1 MNKKKIII
9 LMLGIFF
16 AFPSVAL
23 AHPGRLD
30 SNGGHYCHKN
40 CEKWGLDYEEY
51 HYHSGNTYRNKKG
64 QVYNH
69 DGTLIK
75 DVETPSNSN
84 NNNNVN
90 NNYQP
95 VVKSSDNTLK
105 SVIIDGTSISVSP
118 NMTYE
123 TNNNNPNILANANH
137 YKAKVSINK
146 PSSYKLSETNEVTI
160 IVTAENGSMKEY
172 KLLIKILDSDTSLK
186 EVLIDN
192 EKVDI
197 LDIMDFK
204 TTKENIKVTAIPTSN
219 KAKVEITNSDK
230 LKIGLNEIII
240 KVVSEDEN
248 ITKEYKINIERSK
261 ILSNNTN
268 LTMHVNDELVTFNNF
283 KSDTVYINNNV
294 EKIKITYNLED
305 EASSIDLK
313 YDENIKVGNNTIKF
327 VVTAENGEKQ
337 EYTLIV
343 HRYSKIEDTVY
354 IILGLGVLGR
364 ITFGIVKGIKFTK
377 RKTF

>member
-64 QVYNH
+64 QVYNN

-75 DVETPSNSN
+75 DVETPS
-84 NNNNVN
+84 NNNVN

-160 IVTAENGSMKEY
+160 IVTDRKS
-172 KLLIKILDSDTSLK
+172 
-186 EVLIDN
+186 
-192 EKVDI
+192 
-197 LDIMDFK
+197 
-204 TTKENIKVTAIPTSN
+204 
-219 KAKVEITNSDK
+219 
-230 LKIGLNEIII
+230 
-240 KVVSEDEN
+240 VV
-248 ITKEYKINIERSK
+248 
-261 ILSNNTN
+261 
-268 LTMHVNDELVTFNNF
+268 
-283 KSDTVYINNNV
+283 
-294 EKIKITYNLED
+294 
-305 EASSIDLK
+305 
-313 YDENIKVGNNTIKF
+313 
-327 VVTAENGEKQ
+327 
-337 EYTLIV
+337 
-343 HRYSKIEDTVY
+343 
-354 IILGLGVLGR
+354 
-364 ITFGIVKGIKFTK
+364 
-377 RKTF
+377 

>member
-9 LMLGIFF
+9 LLLGIFF

-64 QVYNH
+64 QVYNN

-75 DVETPSNSN
+75 DVETPS

-146 PSSYKLSETNEVTI
+146 PNSYKLSETNEVTI

-197 LDIMDFK
+197 LDIMYFK
-204 TTKENIKVTAIPTSN
+204 TTKENIKVTAIPTSS

-240 KVVSEDEN
+240 KVASEDEN

-305 EASSIDLK
+305 EAS
-313 YDENIKVGNNTIKF
+313 
-327 VVTAENGEKQ
+327 
-337 EYTLIV
+337 
-343 HRYSKIEDTVY
+343 
-354 IILGLGVLGR
+354 
-364 ITFGIVKGIKFTK
+364 
-377 RKTF
+377 